1 MVLNDKPFAAKFQLL
16 TENYQKWQN
25 EYFQKMAKELEEQ
38 GENPI
43 ENKNYDKDVQCLWY
57 INGKI
62 QFMIIADIQPIL
74 NLWRKLKIFEPVEDT
89 NLNHYEFDLKRFS
102 SDEEYGE
109 NVEAVHMYISSMNF
123 WRDNGN
129 EYV

>member
-1 MVLNDKPFAAKFQLL
+1 
-16 TENYQKWQN
+16 
-25 EYFQKMAKELEEQ
+25 MAKQIEEE
-38 GENPI
+38 GGDPI
-43 ENKNYDKDVQCLWY
+43 ENKNYEKDVQCLWY

-89 NLNHYEFDLKRFS
+89 NLKYYEFDLKRFS

>member
-25 EYFQKMAKELEEQ
+25 EYFQKMAKQIEEE
-38 GENPI
+38 GGDPI

-62 QFMIIADIQPIL
+62 
-74 NLWRKLKIFEPVEDT
+74 
-89 NLNHYEFDLKRFS
+89 
-102 SDEEYGE
+102 
-109 NVEAVHMYISSMNF
+109 
-123 WRDNGN
+123 
-129 EYV
+129 